1 MGSTTAYVASADR
14 YATNV
19 TTTTQN
25 TKSPKSILANMQQQ
39 EYETF
44 QKDYLPLLE
53 QYQKDMTTRRADY
66 AADAANEAISLSR
79 LQQNTA
85 TDRRQALGVDLSRE
99 QQVGQGRKNA
109 LNLTQALVT
118 GQNKAVDT
126 ADEVNLDTANKLMDV
141 TTGMRNDAISNAS
154 AASGMASNREAQGA
168 QNRANASNQKTQM
181 AATVATIAV
190 MI

>member
-1 MGSTTAYVASADR
+1 MASA
-14 YATNV
+14 
-19 TTTTQN
+19 
-25 TKSPKSILANMQQQ
+25 SPKSILASMQQQ
-39 EYETF
+39 EYDTF

-53 QYQKDMTTRRADY
+53 QYQKDMTTRRAGY
-66 AADAANEAISLSR
+66 VADATNEAFSLSR

-99 QQVGQGRKNA
+99 QQIGQGRKNA

-126 ADEVNLDTANKLMDV
+126 ADEVNLDTANKLMEV

-154 AASGMASNREAQGA
+154 SASGMASNREVQGA

-181 AATVATIAV
+181 AGTAVATVAI

>member
-1 MGSTTAYVASADR
+1 MASA
-14 YATNV
+14 
-19 TTTTQN
+19 
-25 TKSPKSILANMQQQ
+25 SPKSILASMQQQ

-53 QYQKDMTTRRADY
+53 QYQKDMTTRRAGY
-66 AADAANEAISLSR
+66 TADAANEAISLSR
-79 LQQNTA
+79 LQQDTA
-85 TDRRQALGVDLSRE
+85 TDRRQALGVDLSGE

-126 ADEVNLDTANKLMDV
+126 ADEVNLDTANKLMEV
-141 TTGMRNDAISNAS
+141 TTGMRNEAISNAS
-154 AASGMASNREAQGA
+154 SASGMASNREAQGA
-168 QNRANASNQKTQM
+168 QNRANASNQRTQM